1 MPKTPK
7 RKKAPKA
14 KAQRTK
20 KKVPTIHIKI
30 GDTKGTAQDF
40 EQAITAKLET
50 EPTNLFRDNRT
61 IKIVIEKFGG
71 RPE

>member
-7 RKKAPKA
+7 KKKAPKT
-14 KAQRTK
+14 KAQGAK
-20 KKVPTIHIKI
+20 KKIPTIHIEI
-30 GDTKGTAQDF
+30 GDTKGTALDF
-40 EQAITAKLET
+40 EQAIAAKLET